1 MYSWRLAVGSDAGK
15 GDEAEMGRKERIVI
29 VTSPG
34 GLCWP
39 GSTGGVM
46 LDAISDAMIACFP
59 ASRGDARQG
68 GGA

>member
-1 MYSWRLAVGSDAGK
+1 VYSWRVTLGSDAGK
-15 GDEAEMGRKERIVI
+15 GDEAEMGSSERIMI

-34 GLCWP
+34 GLCWL
-39 GSTGGVM
+39 GSTGGAV
-46 LDAISDAMIACFP
+46 LDAIPDAMIACFS